1 MSNIVISVFSFIVA
15 VSIIVTVH
23 EFGHFIVARML
34 NVRVLRFSIG
44 FGRSLISYV
53 SPKSGVEYVLA
64 AIPLGGYVKML
75 DEREVDVSPEERE
88 FAFNQKSVFSRIAIV
103 AAGPIFNFIFA
114 IAAYFCM
121 YLVGVQG
128 MKPEIGHVE
137 NNSIAYEAGLVSG
150 DEFLQIND
158 KHVATWEDTNIYLI
172 DEALKTGVIQ
182 VRKRS
187 ISDVISDT
195 TLDLSDTKEL
205 LGEGNVLDKIG
216 IKPWRVKL
224 APRLGSLTEGA
235 AAQQQGL
242 QTGDLI
248 LAANNEQVRD
258 WSHWVEI
265 VRKHPDQRLNLLI
278 QRDGQEISL
287 PLVPERVR
295 DGQDEVGKIG
305 AGPWAAQDDSEKQ
318 RIGKEIEQRQIV
330 VRHGFGKSFVKGVV
344 KTLDMSVLTVKL
356 LGKLVIGEAS
366 LKNISGPISIAEY
379 AGISAQLGLATFLST
394 LAIISISIGILN
406 LLPIPI
412 LDGGHLMYY
421 LVELIKGSP
430 VSEVVQM
437 HGQKIGIFMLA
448 GLMTLAFYND
458 FQRLFG

>member
-1 MSNIVISVFSFIVA
+1 
-15 VSIIVTVH
+15 
-23 EFGHFIVARML
+23 
-34 NVRVLRFSIG
+34 
-44 FGRSLISYV
+44 
-53 SPKSGVEYVLA
+53 
-64 AIPLGGYVKML
+64 
-75 DEREVDVSPEERE
+75 
-88 FAFNQKSVFSRIAIV
+88 
-103 AAGPIFNFIFA
+103 
-114 IAAYFCM
+114 M

-137 NNSIAYEAGLVSG
+137 NNSIAYEAGLVAG
-150 DEFLQIND
+150 DEILKIND

-182 VRKRS
+182 LRKRS
-187 ISDVISDT
+187 SSDEISDT
-195 TLDLSDTKEL
+195 TLDLSDTEQL
-205 LGEGNVLDKIG
+205 LGEGNVLEKIG
-216 IKPWRVKL
+216 ITPWRVKL
-224 APRLGSLTEGA
+224 DPRMGELIEGA

-248 LAANNEQVRD
+248 LQANDEQVRD

-265 VRKHPDQRLNLLI
+265 VRSHPDQKIDLLI
-278 QRDGQEISL
+278 LRNGQKLGLS
-287 PLVPERVR
+287 LVPERVR
-295 DGQDEVGKIG
+295 EGQEEVGKIG
-305 AGPWAAQDDSEKQ
+305 AGPWAAQDEREKQ

-330 VRHGFGKSFVKGVV
+330 VEHGFGKSFVKGVV

-430 VSEVVQM
+430 VSEAVQL
-437 HGQKIGIFMLA
+437 HAQKVGIFMLA

>member
-1 MSNIVISVFSFIVA
+1 MSDILISILSFIVA
-15 VSIIVTVH
+15 VSVIVTVH
-23 EFGHFIVARML
+23 EFGHFIVARIL
-34 NVRVLRFSIG
+34 DVRVLRFSIG
-44 FGRSLISYV
+44 FGRPLISYL

-75 DEREVDVSPEERE
+75 DEREGEVAPQERE
-88 FAFNQKSVFSRIAIV
+88 FAFNQKPVFSRIAIV
-103 AAGPIFNFIFA
+103 AAGPIFNFVFA
-114 IAAYFCM
+114 VVAYFCM

-128 MKPEIGHVE
+128 MKPEIGQVE
-137 NNSIAYEAGLVSG
+137 VNSVAYEAGLAAG

-158 KHVATWEDTNIYLI
+158 THVSTWEETNIHLI
-172 DEALKTGVIQ
+172 DEALKTGVIN
-182 VRKRS
+182 VLKRS
-187 ISDVISDT
+187 SDDEISDVS
-195 TLDLSDTKEL
+195 LDLSDTKEL
-205 LGEGNVLDKIG
+205 LGEGNILEKIG

-224 APRLGSLTEGA
+224 APTLGELADGG

-242 QTGDLI
+242 LPGDRI
-248 LAANNEQVRD
+248 ISANNVEVKD

-265 VRKHPDQRLNLLI
+265 VRNHPEKRIDLLI
-278 QRDGQEISL
+278 VRAGGEQNLTLVPSVVQEGQEKIG
-287 PLVPERVR
+287 R
-295 DGQDEVGKIG
+295 IG
-305 AGPWAAQDDSEKQ
+305 AGPWAGLDEQEKQ
-318 RIGKEIEQRQIV
+318 RIRAEIERQQV
-330 VRHGFGKSFVKGVV
+330 LVRHGFGKAFVKGVV

-356 LGKLVIGEAS
+356 LGRLVIGEAS

-421 LVELIKGSP
+421 LVELVKGSP
-430 VSEVVQM
+430 VSEAVQM

>member
-1 MSNIVISVFSFIVA
+1 MSGILISIVSFIVA

-34 NVRVLRFSIG
+34 DVRVLRFSVG
-44 FGRSLISYV
+44 FGRSLISYI

-75 DEREVDVSPEERE
+75 DEREGEVPAEERE
-88 FAFNQKSVFSRIAIV
+88 FAFNQKPVFSRIAIV

-114 IAAYFCM
+114 VVAYFCM

-128 MKPEIGHVE
+128 MKPEIGQVSS
-137 NNSIAYEAGLVSG
+137 NSVAYEAGLMAG
-150 DEFLQIND
+150 DEILQIND
-158 KHVATWEDTNIYLI
+158 RYVATWEETSIYLI
-172 DEALKTGVIQ
+172 DEALKTGRVDIL
-182 VRKRS
+182 KRS
-187 ISDVISDT
+187 SNDEVSNVV
-195 TLDLSDTKEL
+195 LDLQDTKEL

-216 IKPWRVKL
+216 VTPWRVTL
-224 APRLGSLTEGA
+224 APKLGVLTEGG
-235 AAQQQGL
+235 AAQKQGL
-242 QTGDLI
+242 LTGDLI
-248 LAANNEQVRD
+248 VSANDEPVRD

-265 VRKHPDQRLNLLI
+265 VRSSPGQHIELLVEREGRKFPF
-278 QRDGQEISL
+278 Q
-287 PLVPERVR
+287 LVPEQVR
-295 DGQDEVGKIG
+295 DGQQEIGKIG
-305 AGPWAAQDDSEKQ
+305 AGPWASEDENERQ
-318 RIGKEIEQRQIV
+318 RIRQEIEQRQV
-330 VRHGFGKSFVKGVV
+330 LVRHGVGTSIVKGVV

-421 LVELIKGSP
+421 VVELVKGSP
-430 VSEVVQM
+430 VSEATQM
-437 HGQKIGIFMLA
+437 HGQRIGIFMLA

>member
-1 MSNIVISVFSFIVA
+1 MSTIAISIISFILA

-23 EFGHFIVARML
+23 EFGHFIVARLL

-44 FGRSLISYV
+44 FGHPLISYL
-53 SPKSGVEYVLA
+53 SPKSGVEYVVA

-75 DEREVDVSPEERE
+75 DEREVEVEPEERE
-88 FAFNQKSVFSRIAIV
+88 YAFNQKSVYSRIAIV

-114 IAAYFCM
+114 IVAYFCM
-121 YLVGVQG
+121 YVVGVQG
-128 MKPEIGHVE
+128 MKPEIGHVDS
-137 NNSIAYEAGLVSG
+137 NSIAYEAGLLSG
-150 DEFLQIND
+150 DEILQIND
-158 KHVATWEDTNIYLI
+158 KHVATWEETNIYLI

-182 VRKRS
+182 LRKRS
-187 ISDVISDT
+187 SSDVISDT

-216 IKPWRVKL
+216 VKPWRVTLAAKL
-224 APRLGSLTEGA
+224 GQLTEGG
-235 AAQQQGL
+235 AAQSQGML
-242 QTGDLI
+242 TGDLI
-248 LAANNEQVRD
+248 LAANGEQVRD

-265 VRKHPDQRLNLLI
+265 VRAHPDQPIDLLVE
-278 QRDGQEISL
+278 REGADLGL
-287 PLVPERVR
+287 RLVPERVQE
-295 DGQDEVGKIG
+295 GQEEVGKIG
-305 AGPWAAQDDSEKQ
+305 AGPWAALDEAEKQ
-318 RIGKEIEQRQIV
+318 RIKNEIEQRQVV

-356 LGKLVIGEAS
+356 LGRLVIGEAS

>member
-1 MSNIVISVFSFIVA
+1 MSNIVISVISFIVA

-34 NVRVLRFSIG
+34 KVRVLRFSIG
-44 FGRSLISYV
+44 FGHSLISYV

-75 DEREVDVSPEERE
+75 DEREVEVDPEERE
-88 FAFNQKSVFSRIAIV
+88 FAFNQKPVFSRIAIV

-128 MKPEIGHVE
+128 MKPEIGQVE
-137 NNSIAYEAGLVSG
+137 TNSIAYEAGLMSG
-150 DEFLQIND
+150 DEILQIND

-172 DEALKTGVIQ
+172 DEALKTGVIH

-187 ISDVISDT
+187 SSDEISDT
-195 TLDLSDTKEL
+195 TLDLSNTKEL

-216 IKPWRVKL
+216 VKPWRVTL

-235 AAQQQGL
+235 AAEQQGL
-242 QTGDLI
+242 LSGDLI
-248 LAANNEQVRD
+248 ISANGEQVQD
-258 WSHWVEI
+258 WAHWVEI
-265 VRKHPDQRLNLLI
+265 VRSHPEQRIDLLLR
-278 QRDGQEISL
+278 RDGQEL
-287 PLVPERVR
+287 NWQLVPERVR
-295 DGQDEVGKIG
+295 DGQDEVGRIG
-305 AGPWAAQDDSEKQ
+305 AGPWAAQDESEKQ
-318 RIGKEIEQRQIV
+318 RIGKEIEQRQIL

-430 VSEVVQM
+430 VSEAVQM